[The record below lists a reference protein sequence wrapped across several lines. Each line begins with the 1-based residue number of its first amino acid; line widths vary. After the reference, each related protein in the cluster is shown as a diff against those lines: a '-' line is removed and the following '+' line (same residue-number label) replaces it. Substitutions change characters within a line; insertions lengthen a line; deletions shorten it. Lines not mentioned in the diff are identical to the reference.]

1 LSHPCG
7 ATDDDDDDPSS
18 SSNFQPRHEWHPKFW
33 LLRCRTKL
41 RILMAITSFDLCG
54 SLKLRAAMRE
64 KFGSEFRFADSDA

>member
-18 SSNFQPRHEWHPKFW
+18 SSNFQPRQEWHPKFW

-41 RILMAITSFDLCG
+41 RILMAIKSFDLCG
-54 SLKLRAAMRE
+54 SLKLRTVTRE
-64 KFGSEFRFADSDA
+64 NFGSEFRFADSDA